1 MEEKEPLWKQ
11 VAFLVGNMPLYL
23 SEDER
28 DEVWDPDLSLAQEE
42 KQVTLEEMR
51 AIYFSDAYETH
62 RKEHPLLEPSNPEK
76 KEVLPSTFWFSPQGS
91 LLYRHIVAEQLF
103 QHEDYEEVNWEEWDL
118 LYPYHLCP
126 AIKLWMNPLT
136 WVDSTTIED
145 CVVDGRVAVEEH
157 QLFRMCA
164 VQRIIEAVT
173 AQRILYFADNPLLIE
188 YEESTIGYLK
198 HIHDWSFLTM
208 NLNRMYF
215 ELITKRQMDAKWK
228 DSLMVSLSYD
238 PHYLYHSL
246 KLVAAN
252 RGGKRAAELLR
263 MLQKEWKSIKQLE
276 IHFKGMSE
284 KEIELFEDFLYSG
297 FDELLV
303 EWEGEKP
310 SAQTPPK
317 KSKRP
322 NYELLL
328 DWLEEEKK
336 QGRDYL
342 KEANYNRSEMCRNL
356 SAFLGWEV
364 NENSLQKAEKR
375 RR

>member
-11 VAFLVGNMPLYL
+11 VSFLVGNMPLYL
-23 SEDER
+23 SDDEQN
-28 DEVWDPDLSLAQEE
+28 EVWDPDLSLAQEE

-62 RKEHPLLEPSNPEK
+62 RKEYSIFEPSNPEK
-76 KEVLPSTFWFSPQGS
+76 KELLPSTFWFSPKGS

-126 AIKLWMNPLT
+126 AIELWMNPLT

-157 QLFRMCA
+157 QLFRMSA

-188 YEESTIGYLK
+188 YEKSTIGYLK

-228 DSLMVSLSYD
+228 DSRMVSLAYD
-238 PHYLYHSL
+238 PHYLYRSL
-246 KLVAAN
+246 NFVAAN

-263 MLQKEWKSIKQLE
+263 MLQKEWESIKQLE
-276 IHFKGMSE
+276 IHLKDMSE

-310 SAQTPPK
+310 SALMPPK

-322 NYELLL
+322 NYEALL

-356 SAFLGWEV
+356 SASLGWEV